1 MDGDTVTPLRTE
13 QVHNVKPAQSLQNL
27 FSNISI
33 PQNPGLA
40 ANNWNSG
47 HQDSYCTE
55 SVKLTGPTGKKLRL
69 IMQYN
74 PYGFTP
80 IMACNRNNQMIGV
93 SFLGQFRLIVF
104 DSECNILSAT
114 VTGHYRPNSFGG
126 GYFYMNQ
133 DDNAVVVSNNK
144 LACYP
149 TRHVAKK
156 ESVYSLD
163 PIWTT
168 DDLVRM
174 MTKPTDGRNVLYG
187 AMPVW
192 KEDSN
197 LYWVMLAG
205 VYDFDTGTLNSNAF
219 IGVVEI
225 TPNKS
230 KENGCDTKVVDVH
243 QLENQWN
250 NNTMAVSEQG
260 VFFVTNGLDKSGAC
274 NKGYLHSIGF
284 DFTTNKIKI
293 NWRTA
298 YKNSGYL
305 KVGQRNIGSGTT
317 PTLFQ
322 GEDGTN
328 LVAITDNA
336 YPRMNVVICNRDN
349 GHIIDE
355 VPVFPEMRGCDEAS
369 LIGVNGHVVVENNFG
384 HTTDFR
390 HSQYVPNEPGLA
402 MIKVNPKGPS
412 KVVWENTGYPSGFF
426 AMTML
431 ARESGIIFAHTGE
444 WNVPDSSTKGGVYSI
459 VAIDSWDGRII
470 WRIPLGQGRQYCHD
484 YGGIY
489 FNKTE
494 TGTNSGTSLFMG
506 TERFLVSIQEYED
519 TSVVGESALQL

>member
-13 QVHNVKPAQSLQNL
+13 QVHNVKPAQSLENH
-27 FSNISI
+27 FSDIDL
-33 PQNPGLA
+33 PHNPGLG

-47 HQDSYCTE
+47 HQDSYCSE
-55 SVKLTGPTGKKLRL
+55 SVKLTGPTGTKLRL

-93 SFLGQFRLIVF
+93 AFLGQFRLIVF

-114 VTGHYRPNSFGG
+114 VTGHFRPNSFGG
-126 GYFYMNQ
+126 GYFYLNR

-163 PIWTT
+163 PIWITS
-168 DDLVRM
+168 DLVLM
-174 MTKPTDGRNVLYG
+174 ITQSPDPFGNVLYG

-205 VYDFDTGTLNSNAF
+205 KYDFDTGELTSDAF
-219 IGVVEI
+219 IAVVEI
-225 TPNKS
+225 TPDS
-230 KENGCDTKVVDVH
+230 HKENGCQTRVVDSH
-243 QLENQWN
+243 RLEKQWN

-260 VFFVTNGLDKSGAC
+260 VFFVTNGLHKDGWL
-274 NKGYLHSIGF
+274 YSIGF
-284 DFTTNKIKI
+284 DFEKNKIKK
-293 NWRTA
+293 NWRTP
-298 YKNSGYL
+298 YQNSGYL

-336 YPRMNVVICNRDN
+336 YPKMNVVICNRDT

-355 VPVFPEMRGCDEAS
+355 VPVFPDMRGCDEAS

-384 HTTDFR
+384 HTTSLR
-390 HSQYVPNEPGLA
+390 YSQYVPNEPGLA
-402 MIKVNPKGPS
+402 MIKVNPTGGS
-412 KVVWENTGYPSGFF
+412 KIIWENTGYPSGFF

-444 WNVPDSSTKGGVYSI
+444 WNVADSSTKGGLYSI

-470 WRIPLGQGRQYCHD
+470 WRIPLGQGKQYCHD

-489 FNKTE
+489 FNR
-494 TGTNSGTSLFMG
+494 TNSGTSLFMG
-506 TERFLVSIQEYED
+506 TQRFLVSIQEYKDTVLED
-519 TSVVGESALQL
+519 DSNE

>member
-13 QVHNVKPAQSLQNL
+13 QVHNVEPAQSLQNR
-27 FSNISI
+27 FSDICI
-33 PQNPGLA
+33 PHNPGLA
-40 ANNWNSG
+40 ENNWNSG
-47 HQDSYCTE
+47 HQDSYCSE
-55 SVKLTGPTGKKLRL
+55 SVKLAGPTGKKLRL

-93 SFLGQFRLIVF
+93 AFLGQFRLIVF

-114 VTGHYRPNSFGG
+114 VTGHFRPNSFGG
-126 GYFYMNQ
+126 GYFYLNH

-168 DDLVRM
+168 HDLVLLI
-174 MTKPTDGRNVLYG
+174 TGCALGNVLYG

-192 KEDSN
+192 KKDSN

-205 VYDFDTGTLNSNAF
+205 EYDFDTGKLRSNAF
-219 IGVVEI
+219 IAVVEI
-225 TPNKS
+225 TPDS
-230 KENGCDTKVVDVH
+230 CKENGCRTRVVDS
-243 QLENQWN
+243 LELEKQWN
-250 NNTMAVSEQG
+250 NNTMAVSDQG
-260 VFFVTNGLDKSGAC
+260 VFFVTNGLDETGAC
-274 NKGYLHSIGF
+274 TLGYLYSIGF
-284 DFTTNKIKI
+284 DFETNKIKN
-293 NWRTA
+293 NWPRATA
-298 YKNSGYL
+298 YQNSGYL

-336 YPRMNVVICNRDN
+336 YPKMNVVICNRDT
-349 GHIIDE
+349 GKIIDE

-384 HTTDFR
+384 HTTSLR
-390 HSQYVPNEPGLA
+390 YSQYVPNEPGLA
-402 MIKVNPKGPS
+402 MIKVNPTGGS
-412 KVVWENTGYPSGFF
+412 KIIWENTGYPSGFF

-431 ARESGIIFAHTGE
+431 ARETGIIFAHTGE
-444 WNVPDSSTKGGVYSI
+444 WNVADSSTKGGLYSI

-470 WRIPLGQGRQYCHD
+470 WRIPLGQGKQYCHD

-489 FNKTE
+489 FNRTKT
-494 TGTNSGTSLFMG
+494 GANSGTSLFMG

-519 TSVVGESALQL
+519 TVLGDDAKE